1 MMKHDVEQML
11 KQDAEQ
17 MRTEQPP
24 AGDFE
29 QIRAIRAGMQQP
41 ARRTNTF
48 GRTSKSRWSR
58 VWVSAVATV
67 TVIAI
72 LAGINQWN
80 PLFRTAALSEA
91 EQQANDNWGDLE
103 PFRKLSI
110 HMNIYDSLNSAI
122 KNNYIQRTNTSVTQ
136 NGLTFTLHALT
147 ADRQKIIYFFT
158 IESQENLTVMAP
170 SISRFISPDDRH
182 VISEGSGM
190 WGGAFPENPRLY
202 KGMGMIQLEEGQAFP
217 YKMIGRF
224 QLRTTKV
231 DFLNHP
237 KSELKKSDINIL
249 PIFKIP
255 FDLAPQ
261 FSLQEPKIYYPK
273 DLVYK
278 WSKGTLKVTKV
289 ELSPLS
295 IKIKIVLDPTAAQSD
310 PYPVFPNLYLLAQ
323 KGGKLTPLNNRSGGN
338 SGGTADD
345 GSFEVEY
352 EFGSDLLSQ
361 PDTLQIAL
369 ADGQKHTLKLH

>member
-1 MMKHDVEQML
+1 MKHDVEQML

-17 MRTEQPP
+17 LRTEQPP

-41 ARRTNTF
+41 ARRTHTL
-48 GRTSKSRWSR
+48 GSVLKRRSSR
-58 VWVSAVATV
+58 VVMSTAAAVM
-67 TVIAI
+67 VIAI
-72 LAGINQWN
+72 LLAGVNQWS
-80 PLFRTAALSEA
+80 PLFKTAALSEE

-103 PFRKLSI
+103 PFRELSS

-158 IESQENLTVMAP
+158 IESQEDLTVMAP

-182 VISEGSGM
+182 VISEGSSI
-190 WGGAFPENPRLY
+190 WGGAFLENPRLY
-202 KGMGMIQLEEGQAFP
+202 KGMGMIRLEEGQAFP
-217 YKMIGRF
+217 HKMIGRF
-224 QLRTTKV
+224 QVRTTKI
-231 DFLNHP
+231 DFLNHHNL
-237 KSELKKSDINIL
+237 ELKKSDINIM

-289 ELSPLS
+289 ELSSLS
-295 IKIKIVLDPTAAQSD
+295 TKIKIVLDPVAAKSD

-323 KGGKLTPLNNRSGGN
+323 KGGKRTPLDNRSGGN

-345 GSFEVEY
+345 GSFEIEY

-369 ADGQKHTLKLH
+369 ADGQKHTLKLR